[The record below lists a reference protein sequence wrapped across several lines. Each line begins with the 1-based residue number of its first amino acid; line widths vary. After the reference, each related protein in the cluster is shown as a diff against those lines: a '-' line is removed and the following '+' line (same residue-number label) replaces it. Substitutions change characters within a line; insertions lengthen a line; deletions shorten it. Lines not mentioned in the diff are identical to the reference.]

1 MVLRMCDIERSQRP
15 RERLLDLGPAA
26 LADAELLAVLLRS
39 GPRGLGALGLGHALL
54 SEAGGLLELARADL
68 PWLRRLRGLGPAG
81 AAAVAAALELGR
93 RLGSAE
99 LRAADRLDRPEA
111 VGPFLARRLAAER
124 QEVVGLVSLD
134 GRHRFLASHVVA
146 RGTRDQ
152 APVEPGEVFRR
163 ALLDEAAGLVLF
175 HNHPSGDL
183 EPSRDDLELTR
194 RLVEGGRMLSVQ
206 VLDHVI
212 VAASRWLS
220 LRVTR
225 PEIFAQRS
233 AIPSG

>member
-1 MVLRMCDIERSQRP
+1 MVLRMRDLETSQRP
-15 RERLLDLGPAA
+15 RERLLDLGPST
-26 LADAELLAVLLRS
+26 LSDAELLAVLLRC
-39 GPRGLGALGLGHALL
+39 GPTGVGALGLGHQLL
-54 SEAGGLLELARADL
+54 SEAGGLLELARSD
-68 PWLRRLRGLGPAG
+68 LRRVRQMRGLGPAG
-81 AAAVAAALELGR
+81 TAAVAAALELGR
-93 RLGSAE
+93 RLATAE
-99 LRAADRLDRPEA
+99 LRAAERLDRPEA

-124 QEVVGLVSLD
+124 QEVVGLLSLD
-134 GRHRFLASHVVA
+134 SRHRFLASHLVA

-163 ALLDEAAGLVLF
+163 ALLDEAAGVVLF

-194 RLVEGGRMLSVQ
+194 RLVEGGRLLSVQ
-206 VLDHVI
+206 LLDHVI

-225 PEIFAQRS
+225 PEVFAPRTPI
-233 AIPSG
+233 AAR